1 MIHMIK
7 VAGILWNSFL
17 MALQELKVNKLR
29 TFLSLFGITIGIF
42 CIIGV
47 LATVGSMEGQIK
59 KEISD
64 IGSNSIYIDKWEY
77 TNSNDYP
84 WWKYVNRPVP
94 KYREVAFIKERSHL
108 AEWVSYY
115 NSVTTNIA
123 YKDNQLSSVQV
134 NGVSEDYDNIQTI
147 DIAYG
152 RYLTDAEFSRGTP
165 VAVIGYENAE
175 QLFGNAERAVGK
187 TISFDKKNVTV
198 TGVIAKQGASLVGG
212 NDYDHAVFVSYRF
225 FASMY
230 NVNATY
236 LDPYIMV
243 KAGDGVPSTALQ
255 DELKGVMRQIRQL
268 KPTEEDD
275 FSLNDINSF
284 SDQIGSFFGS
294 VNVGGWLIAGLSLVV
309 GAFGVANIMFVT
321 VKERT
326 SQIGLKKAIGARSSI
341 ILYEF
346 LMESA
351 FLCIM
356 GGVFG
361 LLLVWGLAAALST
374 VLPFKI
380 SIAGNIIILAFSICF
395 VLGVAAGIIPAR
407 MAARMNPVDAIR
419 SK

>member
-1 MIHMIK
+1 
-7 VAGILWNSFL
+7 
-17 MALQELKVNKLR
+17 
-29 TFLSLFGITIGIF
+29 
-42 CIIGV
+42 
-47 LATVGSMEGQIK
+47 
-59 KEISD
+59 
-64 IGSNSIYIDKWEY
+64 
-77 TNSNDYP
+77 
-84 WWKYVNRPVP
+84 
-94 KYREVAFIKERSHL
+94 
-108 AEWVSYY
+108 
-115 NSVTTNIA
+115 
-123 YKDNQLSSVQV
+123 
-134 NGVSEDYDNIQTI
+134 
-147 DIAYG
+147 
-152 RYLTDAEFSRGTP
+152 
-165 VAVIGYENAE
+165 
-175 QLFGNAERAVGK
+175 
-187 TISFDKKNVTV
+187 
-198 TGVIAKQGASLVGG
+198 
-212 NDYDHAVFVSYRF
+212 
-225 FASMY
+225 
-230 NVNATY
+230 
-236 LDPYIMV
+236 
-243 KAGDGVPSTALQ
+243 VPSTALQ

-326 SQIGLKKAIGARSSI
+326 SQIGLKKAIGAKSSI

-356 GGVFG
+356 GGMFG
-361 LLLVWGLAAALST
+361 LLLVWGLAAGLSA

-395 VLGVAAGIIPAR
+395 ILGVAAGIIPAR